1 MAAER
6 IATLGA
12 SIFYSLGK
20 IFLVFLVMYTLSVIA
35 MWRVFNKAGEKGWK
49 SLIPV
54 YNIYVL
60 FNLFWSPTWFWLMFG
75 VYYVLNVMLS
85 GMANLVYMSIVIGF
99 VFYLYCYINLMNR
112 VAKSFGKGLA
122 FTIGL
127 IFLPNIFQL
136 ILAFNSAEYTKIE
149 D

>member
-12 SIFYSLGK
+12 TIFYSLGK
-20 IFLVFLVMYTLSVIA
+20 IFLVFLALYTLSVIA

-60 FNLFWSPTWFWLMFG
+60 FNLFWSPTWFWLMLG
-75 VYYVLNVMLS
+75 VYYILNVMLS
-85 GMANLVYMSIVIGF
+85 GMANLVFMSVAIGF

>member
-1 MAAER
+1 MESER
-6 IATLGA
+6 MMTLGA
-12 SIFYSLGK
+12 TIFYSLGK
-20 IFLVFLVMYTLSVIA
+20 IFLVFLALYTLSVIA

-60 FNLFWSPTWFWLMFG
+60 FNLFWSPTWFWLMLG

-85 GMANLVYMSIVIGF
+85 RIANLAFMSIVIGF

-112 VAKSFGKGLA
+112 VAKSFGKGIG

-136 ILAFNSAEYTKIE
+136 ILAFNNAEYTRIE

>member
-1 MAAER
+1 MESER
-6 IATLGA
+6 MMTLGA
-12 SIFYSLGK
+12 TIFYSLGK
-20 IFLVFLVMYTLSVIA
+20 IFLVFLALYTLSVIA

-60 FNLFWSPTWFWLMFG
+60 FNLFWSPTWFWLMLG

-85 GMANLVYMSIVIGF
+85 GIANLVFVSIVIGF

-112 VAKSFGKGLA
+112 VAKSFGKGIG

-136 ILAFNSAEYTKIE
+136 ILAFNSAEYTRIE